1 MVGERRS
8 VLSLFCASRESCRV
22 ALNFVLSI
30 MLLIMDH
37 WFVWSWRVGEEENS
51 AAEGSREEYEEGI
64 GREGS
69 AFLLSVDPMS
79 LFSVRN

>member
-1 MVGERRS
+1 
-8 VLSLFCASRESCRV
+8 
-22 ALNFVLSI
+22 